1 MNILILGGLLLLG
14 IAAIVVAVVLLL
26 GEQRAEKVRAAT
38 VAPSTPAA
46 SPMALEAS
54 RPRPART
61 TQRLAP
67 STPVRQS
74 VPTAPARETP
84 LQARADEQQHFALN
98 GQFHELAAELRTLYQ
113 QASDLEQRLRTLSE
127 IADRVEESQTT
138 STIDFEEEAPS
149 RFDNTAP

>member
-1 MNILILGGLLLLG
+1 VNILILGGLLLLG

-26 GEQRAEKVRAAT
+26 GEQRAEKARAT
-38 VAPSTPAA
+38 SVTPSTPAA
-46 SPMALEAS
+46 SPVALEAP

-61 TQRLAP
+61 TQRLAA
-67 STPVRQS
+67 STPPVRQS
-74 VPTAPARETP
+74 VPTAPVRETP

-113 QASDLEQRLRTLSE
+113 QASDLEQRLHTLSE
-127 IADRVEESQTT
+127 IADRVEESQP
-138 STIDFEEEAPS
+138 SRLDFEEEAPS